1 VGHFHG
7 TFVHDLVQER
17 TQNLHKSVLDLG
29 EAMLLR
35 PAEDVVGELVDTYR
49 LDVPA
54 LHPDRKV
61 VAESGEV
68 RGGPGAVRV
77 VFAIPFDGQEGLF
90 SAQPSSILMAS
101 FDGTVRK
108 GELWI
113 TVQQANASKES
124 IETELEMWV
133 SRYEVALSQL
143 RTDVRSFNDRL
154 PTTAADLVR
163 TRREQLLRARDVLA
177 SLAVPI
183 RRREDAVIPVP
194 VRRRVHVSR
203 PAPTAGEPF
212 APEPEVSTR
221 DYEEIL
227 GSTRSMGLVME
238 RAPGTFSGLAEEGI
252 RDFFLALLNVGFR
265 GDAMGEVFNG
275 EGKTDILI
283 RAGERNVFIAE
294 CKVWEGEQK
303 FRDEAVDQLLRY
315 LGWRDTKC
323 AILLFV
329 HLRAVSD
336 VIDKADAAIRSHVCF
351 KHDAPGAVGDLE
363 RRYVL
368 HWLGDDRRELTLT
381 LQVFA
386 VPTTRS
392 SRTRRTAA

>member
-1 VGHFHG
+1 MGHFRG
-7 TFVHDLVQER
+7 KPVHHLLQEHS
-17 TQNLHKSVLDLG
+17 QNLDQSVRDMG
-29 EAMLLR
+29 EETLLR
-35 PAEDVVGELVDTYR
+35 PVEDVVEELIETYR
-49 LDVPA
+49 LNVPA

-68 RGGPGAVRV
+68 RGRPGAVRV

-90 SAQPSSILMAS
+90 GIQPSSILMTS
-101 FDGTVRK
+101 FDGALRK

-124 IETELEMWV
+124 IEAEIGKWV

-143 RTDVRSFNDRL
+143 RTDVRHFNDQL
-154 PTTAADLVR
+154 SGTAAQMVA
-163 TRREQLLRARDVLA
+163 TRRDQLLKARHILA
-177 SLAVPI
+177 SLEVPV
-183 RRREDAVIPVP
+183 RKREDAVIPVP
-194 VRRRVHVSR
+194 VTRRVHVS
-203 PAPTAGEPF
+203 PAAAAAGESF
-212 APEPEVSTR
+212 TPEPEVSAG
-221 DYEEIL
+221 DYAEIL
-227 GSTRSMGLVME
+227 ASTRSMGLVME
-238 RAPGTFSGLAEEGI
+238 RAPGTFCDLAEEGI
-252 RDFFLALLNVGFR
+252 RDFFLALLNFGFR

-283 RAGERNVFIAE
+283 RVDDRNVFIAE
-294 CKVWEGEQK
+294 CKVWEGEKK

-329 HLRAVSD
+329 HQRSVSD
-336 VIDKADAAIRSHVCF
+336 VVDKADAIIKGHACF
-351 KHDAPGAVGDLE
+351 KRDAHGAVGDLE

-368 HWLGDDRRELTLT
+368 HWPGDDRHELALT

-386 VPTTRS
+386 VPTSPAR
-392 SRTRRTAA
+392 RTRRSVA